1 MVVGFLT
8 VPKVSPSPH
17 THTLKPI
24 LSLIKTDKHTDL
36 SFEAIQG
43 FPKVRGAAHTRA
55 LVLVTHTYYNTNTTY
70 TDTHKHRKT
79 HHNTSII
86 EVKNTTTFFDVLKS
100 ARNLTK
106 EK

>member
-8 VPKVSPSPH
+8 DPKVSPAH
-17 THTLKPI
+17 THTNAPI
-24 LSLIKTDKHTDL
+24 LSLIKTHTHTDL
-36 SFEAIQG
+36 SFEGIQG

-55 LVLVTHTYYNTNTTY
+55 LVLVTHLLYLTHTNIANLEHKYNRSK
-70 TDTHKHRKT
+70 KH
-79 HHNTSII
+79 N
-86 EVKNTTTFFDVLKS
+86 NFFGVLKS